1 MIKLILKNMQ
11 NFKNQNCKITYFQA
25 NSKNRFDYSKFPLL
39 KTLILSKF
47 SCFFH
52 LEIIEI

>member
-25 NSKNRFDYSKFPLL
+25 NSKNRFDYS
-39 KTLILSKF
+39 
-47 SCFFH
+47 
-52 LEIIEI
+52 IIPTAKNVDFK